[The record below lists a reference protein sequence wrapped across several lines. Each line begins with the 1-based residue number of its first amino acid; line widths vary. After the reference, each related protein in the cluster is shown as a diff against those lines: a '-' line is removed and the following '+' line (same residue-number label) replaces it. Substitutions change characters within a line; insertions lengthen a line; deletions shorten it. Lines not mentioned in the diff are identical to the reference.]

1 MATTLARH
9 SVLLPSTLIGAC
21 CPCTSLSSGSG
32 LALLPP
38 SHSNLKL
45 TANTT
50 VYLLHFDTKNIDKK
64 MHIEVRYDYDFS
76 KLLLTQLID
85 ILT

>member
-9 SVLLPSTLIGAC
+9 SLLLPLTPIGAC
-21 CPCTSLSSGSG
+21 CPCTRLSSASG
-32 LALLPP
+32 LALLRP
-38 SHSNLKL
+38 SHHNLKL
-45 TANTT
+45 TANIT
-50 VYLLHFDTKNIDKK
+50 VYLLHFHTQNIDQK